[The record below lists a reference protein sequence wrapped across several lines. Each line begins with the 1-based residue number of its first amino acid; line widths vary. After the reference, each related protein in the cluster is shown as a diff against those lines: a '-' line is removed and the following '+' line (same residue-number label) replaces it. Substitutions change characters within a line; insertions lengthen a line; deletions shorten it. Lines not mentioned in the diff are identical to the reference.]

1 MVEQQIY
8 TPHEVAELLKV
19 HVETVRRAIRNG
31 ELKAAATGAG
41 TGKGV
46 SLRISRI
53 ELAKWWQ
60 SKGGGKLFEDTVVD
74 AREDKPC

>member
-1 MVEQQIY
+1 MEQEQVY
-8 TPHEVAELLKV
+8 TPDEVAKMLKV

-41 TGKGV
+41 KGKGV

-53 ELAKWWQ
+53 ELARWWQ
-60 SKGGGKLFEDTVVD
+60 SKGGGELFEDLNNVVNP
-74 AREDKPC
+74 KG